1 MTSAILPP
9 PDTGTGNHPD
19 DRPGNRTADRPR
31 TARQRNL
38 LGAHLVDSLGSGL
51 LLAFT
56 VVWFARTTTLG
67 LPAIGAAITLARLL
81 ALPTAILIG
90 PLIDRHGPRRI
101 AAAANLLSA
110 LAHTA
115 FLTAH
120 QTWQIV
126 AVVALAQ
133 IGTAAYWTASTGLV
147 VLASHPEDRP
157 RWFALIGALRNGGLA
172 LGGAAGALLLA
183 LGGTTGLRATVLGN
197 AASFALAA
205 VLLATWRPLNT
216 PATGRTGRTGPHGGY
231 RRVLRDGR
239 YLLLVA
245 VNLSFV
251 FASLVLSLLLALY
264 LTEGLHQQ
272 AWLAGSLL
280 VLNSAQIVLTQSA
293 VTRRLEHLRP
303 TRVIAAGSLLN
314 VLAFALFALL
324 AAAPGWAAV
333 AGAHLAMLVYNL
345 AETVA
350 SPYSEE
356 LSVRLA
362 DPAQRGRYLAVY
374 QLSWTVGQ
382 AVAPWLLTLLLAR
395 GPVWPWVLLGALS
408 LAAVPALLLLERLG
422 APGAGDGVRA
432 VGDGAGQP

>member
-1 MTSAILPP
+1 MTSTIMPP
-9 PDTGTGNHPD
+9 PRT
-19 DRPGNRTADRPR
+19 RPN
-31 TARQRNL
+31 TARGRGL
-38 LGAHLVDSLGSGL
+38 LGAHLIDSLGSGL

-56 VVWFARTTTLG
+56 VVYFARTTTLG
-67 LPAIGAAITLARLL
+67 LPAIGAAISLARLL
-81 ALPTAILIG
+81 ALPTALLTG
-90 PLIDRHGPRRI
+90 PLIDRYGARRV
-101 AAAANLLSA
+101 AATANLLSA

-126 AVVALAQ
+126 TVVFLAQ

-147 VLASHPEDRP
+147 VLAAHPDDRP
-157 RWFALIGALRNGGLA
+157 RWFALVGALRNGGLA

-183 LGGTTGLRATVLGN
+183 LGGTDGLRATVLGN

-205 VLLATWRPLNT
+205 LLLATWRPLNA
-216 PATGRTGRTGPHGGY
+216 PAPAPDDDLGSYRT
-231 RRVLRDGR
+231 VLRDRR

-280 VLNSAQIVLTQSA
+280 FLNSAQIVLTQTA
-293 VTRRLEHLRP
+293 VARRLARFRP

-324 AAAPGWAAV
+324 SAAPGWAAV

-362 DPAQRGRYLAVY
+362 DPRLRGRYLAVY

-382 AVAPWLLTLLLAR
+382 TAAPWLLTLLLAR
-395 GPVWPWVLLGALS
+395 GPAWPWALLGGLS
-408 LAAVPALLLLERLG
+408 LAAVPALLLIERLG
-422 APGAGDGVRA
+422 GPAEERGTPPAA
-432 VGDGAGQP
+432 

>member
-1 MTSAILPP
+1 MTSTILPP
-9 PDTGTGNHPD
+9 PRT
-19 DRPGNRTADRPR
+19 RPS

-38 LGAHLVDSLGSGL
+38 LGAHLIDSLGSGL

-56 VVWFARTTTLG
+56 VVYFARTTALG
-67 LPAIGAAITLARLL
+67 LPAIGAAISLARLL

-90 PLIDRHGPRRI
+90 PLIDRYGARRV
-101 AAAANLLSA
+101 AATANLLSA

-115 FLTAH
+115 FLAAH

-126 AVVALAQ
+126 TVVALAQ

-147 VLASHPEDRP
+147 VLAGQPEDRP

-197 AASFALAA
+197 AVSFALAA
-205 VLLATWRPLNT
+205 LLLATWRPLNAPT
-216 PATGRTGRTGPHGGY
+216 TARTGPQGSY
-231 RRVLRDGR
+231 RSVLRDGR

-272 AWLAGSLL
+272 AWVAGSLL
-280 VLNSAQIVLTQSA
+280 VLNSAQIVLTQTA
-293 VTRRLEHLRP
+293 VARRLRHLRP

-362 DPAQRGRYLAVY
+362 DPALRGRYLAVY
-374 QLSWTVGQ
+374 QLSWTFGQ
-382 AVAPWLLTLLLAR
+382 TAAPWLLTLLLAQ
-395 GPVWPWVLLGALS
+395 GPAWPWALLGGLS

-422 APGAGDGVRA
+422 VPTAAERPSAGAA
-432 VGDGAGQP
+432 